1 MIFGGHSLL
10 ATRIIGNL
18 LNKHGIE
25 IQFNDFFKSPSAAD
39 LAQYAFVKSAKT
51 EKSTLQSVDKAPLT
65 LAQDFLWQA
74 YSAFDFSPIYNLPFA
89 VEFLGR
95 N

>member
-1 MIFGGHSLL
+1 MMTFDFGGHSLL

-39 LAQYAFVKSAKT
+39 LAQYAFVKSAKL
-51 EKSTLQSVDKAPLT
+51 KNYLT
-65 LAQDFLWQA
+65 KC
-74 YSAFDFSPIYNLPFA
+74 
-89 VEFLGR
+89 R
-95 N
+95 